1 MSKIQQIKTNIFNI
15 QGVKSSSVAKTACD
29 VASSAKELATNPY
42 KSFMEM
48 QSAINKA
55 MVNIS
60 SKLPSLSSLHLQK
73 AAKAEKVNDK
83 PAEEVVNYKN
93 NLRTMMQNGEA
104 KILAIIP
111 RTFNAK
117 DENGDEKITGN
128 EQSGTFLNAIERLDE
143 IKAEGF
149 NTFHVLPIHP
159 TGKKHAMGLAGS
171 LYSPLDFL
179 AIDPNLIDPNDKRS
193 PKEQVKAFTDAC
205 HKRGI
210 KVMLD
215 LPSCSSYDL
224 YLNDSKLMAK
234 ERDGQAKTPQGWN
247 DIRMLQPF
255 ADETKR
261 ELNPAVLDLHKKYV
275 DMCIE
280 MGIDGIRADVARA
293 KPTEFWDI
301 IIPYSHSKDPEFG
314 WLAETYTYED
324 ASPQANMPHDRPED
338 SLRAGFDA
346 YYGQYHIFHEW
357 QSAKDLMD
365 FVKENIEMSNRL
377 DKGKSIIGSFTT
389 HDDISPMFH
398 GGVEYCNLTAGLQAT
413 LPMLNPYYVDGYQS
427 GDYYVYDYDHSK
439 SDESETDCNEMI
451 VHRGK
456 LDIFNKSRKPGG
468 KNPEIGEFMTE
479 TFKMRDN
486 YNDLITKG
494 SFIELDKENDKD
506 DQVIAFARHK
516 DGKTLLVLANKNVNR
531 NVTAKIKVPTL
542 KDNQQLQ
549 NLLPSYG
556 KNSKYQVAQ
565 GEVNVDLGPARV
577 HVFEIDTPNIEKFSD
592 KVFKQNL

>member
-1 MSKIQQIKTNIFNI
+1 
-15 QGVKSSSVAKTACD
+15 
-29 VASSAKELATNPY
+29 
-42 KSFMEM
+42 M
-48 QSAINKA
+48 QS
-55 MVNIS
+55 
-60 SKLPSLSSLHLQK
+60 LLQ
-73 AAKAEKVNDK
+73 
-83 PAEEVVNYKN
+83 N
-93 NLRTMMQNGEA
+93 NEA
-104 KILAIIP
+104 KILAIVP

-128 EQSGTFLNAIERLDE
+128 EQHGTFLNAIDRLDE
-143 IKAEGF
+143 VKAEGF
-149 NTFHVLPIHP
+149 NTFHILPIHP

-179 AIDPNLIDPNDKRS
+179 AIDPNLIDKNDKRS
-193 PKEQVKAFTDAC
+193 PEDQVREFTKQC

-224 YLNDSKLMAK
+224 YLQKPELMAK

-247 DIRMLQPF
+247 DIRMFQPF

-261 ELNPAVLDLHKKYV
+261 ELNPDLLDLHKKYV
-275 DMCIE
+275 DMCIDL
-280 MGIDGIRADVARA
+280 GIDGIRADVARA

-314 WLAETYTYED
+314 WLGETYTYED
-324 ASPQANMPHDRPED
+324 ASPQANMPYDRPED

-357 QSAKDLMD
+357 KGAKDLND

-377 DKGKSIIGSFTT
+377 EKGKSIIGSFTT

-427 GDYYVYDYDHSK
+427 GDYYVYGYDHSK
-439 SDESETDCNEMI
+439 SEDSETDCNEMT

-456 LDIFNKSRKPGG
+456 LDIFNLSRKPGG
-468 KNPEIGEFMTE
+468 KNPEIGQFMTE
-479 TFKMRDN
+479 SFKMRDK
-486 YNDLITKG
+486 YQDLITKG
-494 SFIELDKENDKD
+494 SFIELDKKNDKD
-506 DQVIAFARHK
+506 DQVIAYARHK
-516 DGKTLLVLANKNVNR
+516 DGKTLLVVANKNINR
-531 NVTAKIKVPTL
+531 NVTATVKVPTMKATQEL
-542 KDNQQLQ
+542 K
-549 NLLPSYG
+549 NLLPAYG
-556 KNSKYQVAQ
+556 KQSKYQAGD
-565 GEVNVDLGPARV
+565 GELKVDLAPSRV
-577 HVFEIDTPNIEKFSD
+577 HVFEIDTPNIEQACEGR
-592 KVFKQNL
+592 VYKQNL

>member
-1 MSKIQQIKTNIFNI
+1 MSRVQSIQANILNI
-15 QGVKSSSVAKTACD
+15 QLNKAATKKVVPSFTGNEQAKAPVTNPLNNFLNAQAAMNKTLVKTVQAPAAVAKVED
-29 VASSAKELATNPY
+29 K
-42 KSFMEM
+42 
-48 QSAINKA
+48 
-55 MVNIS
+55 
-60 SKLPSLSSLHLQK
+60 
-73 AAKAEKVNDK
+73 KAEA
-83 PAEEVVNYKN
+83 PAYKN
-93 NLRTMMQNGEA
+93 NLRSMLQNGES
-104 KILAIIP
+104 KILAIVP

-117 DENGDEKITGN
+117 DENGDEKITGK
-128 EQSGTFLNAIERLDE
+128 EQHGTFLNAIERLDE
-143 IKAEGF
+143 VKAEGF
-149 NTFHVLPIHP
+149 NTFHILPIHP

-179 AIDPNLIDPNDKRS
+179 AIDPNLIDKNDKRS
-193 PKEQVKAFTDAC
+193 AKEQVKAFTDEC

-224 YLNDSKLMAK
+224 YLEKPELMAK

-247 DIRMLQPF
+247 DIRMFQPYS
-255 ADETKR
+255 DETKR
-261 ELNPAVLDLHKKYV
+261 ELNPELVDLHQKYV

-280 MGIDGIRADVARA
+280 LGIDGIRADVARA

-314 WLAETYTYED
+314 WLGETYTYED
-324 ASPQANMPHDRPED
+324 ASPQANMPQDRPED

-357 QSAKDLMD
+357 KGAKDLND

-377 DKGKSIIGSFTT
+377 EKGKSIIGSFTT

-398 GGVEYCNLTAGLQAT
+398 GGVEYCNLTAGIQAT

-427 GDYYVYDYDHSK
+427 GDYYVYGYDHSK
-439 SDESETDCNEMI
+439 SEESETDCHEMT

-456 LDIFNKSRKPGG
+456 LDIFNLSRKPGG
-468 KNPEIGEFMTE
+468 KNPEIGQFMTE
-479 TFKMRDN
+479 SFKMRDK
-486 YNDLITKG
+486 YQDVITKG
-494 SFIELDKENDKD
+494 SFIELDKKDDKD
-506 DQVIAFARHK
+506 DQVIAYARHK

-531 NVTAKIKVPTL
+531 NVTATVKVPTMKETQEL
-542 KDNQQLQ
+542 K

-556 KNSKYQVAQ
+556 KQSKYQAAE
-565 GEVNVDLGPARV
+565 GEVRVDLGPARV
-577 HVFEIDTPNIEKFSD
+577 HVFEIDTPEIEKASD